1 MSFIKDCHIIVSTD
15 VVDDGD
21 DDDDD
26 DVGASTGDGGQT
38 FYFWT

>member
-1 MSFIKDCHIIVSTD
+1 MSFIKECHIIVSTD
-15 VVDDGD
+15 VVDDG

-38 FYFWT
+38 FYF